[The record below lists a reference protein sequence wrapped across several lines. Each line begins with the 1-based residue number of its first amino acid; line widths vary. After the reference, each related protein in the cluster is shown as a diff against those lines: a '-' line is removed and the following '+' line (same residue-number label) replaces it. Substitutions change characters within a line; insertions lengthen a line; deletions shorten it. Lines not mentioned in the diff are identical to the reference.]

1 MSPRASR
8 IGYAA
13 TEFVTNL
20 TSPIEYS
27 MTTIKPHT
35 MAEFLNINCQ
45 FLRMLTARVKRLPRR
60 KELSLIKIP

>member
-13 TEFVTNL
+13 TEFVTNF

-35 MAEFLNINCQ
+35 MAEFL
-45 FLRMLTARVKRLPRR
+45 
-60 KELSLIKIP
+60 KEITV